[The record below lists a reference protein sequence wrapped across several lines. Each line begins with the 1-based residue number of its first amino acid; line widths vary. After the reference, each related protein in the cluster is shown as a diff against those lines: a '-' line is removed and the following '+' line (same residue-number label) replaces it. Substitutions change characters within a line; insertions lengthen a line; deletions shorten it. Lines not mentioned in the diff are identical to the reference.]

1 MSDRYPATQATELR
15 RKPERG
21 SHQRAVVNRI
31 LDEGLVCHVGWVRAG
46 RPVVIPTLY
55 ARVGE
60 TLYLHGSPAS
70 STLRG
75 VRGLEMCVT
84 VTLVDGLV
92 MARSAFNSSVN
103 YRSVVVMGK
112 ASEVTDPEQKRV
124 ALEALVEHSLP
135 GRLAHLRPM
144 TDKEAKATMVLR
156 LPIEEASAKVRSGP
170 PDDDPADLDFP
181 VWAGVLPLRTGYG
194 PAEPD
199 PLLAGSVEPP
209 PHVTGYRRAP

>member
-1 MSDRYPATQATELR
+1 MSDRYPATEATELR

-21 SHQRAVVNRI
+21 SHQQLAVVNRI

-46 RPVVIPTLY
+46 KPVVIPTLY
-55 ARVGE
+55 ARVGK

-135 GRLAHLRPM
+135 GQLPHLRPM
-144 TDKEAKATMVLR
+144 TDKEARATMVLR
-156 LPIEEASAKVRSGP
+156 LFHRGGFGQGADRPTGRRSCRSRFSP
-170 PDDDPADLDFP
+170 F
-181 VWAGVLPLRTGYG
+181 G
-194 PAEPD
+194 PA
-199 PLLAGSVEPP
+199 SS
-209 PHVTGYRRAP
+209 R

>member
-1 MSDRYPATQATELR
+1 M
-15 RKPERG
+15 
-21 SHQRAVVNRI
+21 VNRI
-31 LDEGLVCHVGWVRAG
+31 LDEGLVCHVGWVRDG

-60 TLYLHGSPAS
+60 TLFLHGSPAS

-75 VRGLEMCVT
+75 VRGLDVCVT

-92 MARSAFNSSVN
+92 LARSAFNSSVN
-103 YRSVVVMGK
+103 YRSVVVMGR

-124 ALEALVEHSLP
+124 ALDALVEHTLP
-135 GRLAHLRPM
+135 GRLPQLRPM
-144 TDKEAKATMVLR
+144 TDKETRSTMVLR
-156 LPIEEASAKVRSGP
+156 LSIEEASAKVRSGP

-181 VWAGVLPLRTGYG
+181 VWAGVLPLTTGYG

-199 PLLAGSVEPP
+199 PLLTGPAEPP
-209 PHVTGYRRAP
+209 PHVTEYRRTR

>member
-1 MSDRYPATQATELR
+1 MSDLYPTTEATALR

-60 TLYLHGSPAS
+60 TLFLHGSPAS

-92 MARSAFNSSVN
+92 LARSAFNSSVN

-124 ALEALVEHSLP
+124 ALEALIEHSLP
-135 GRLAHLRPM
+135 GRLTHLRPM
-144 TDKEAKATMVLR
+144 TDKETRATMVLR
-156 LPIEEASAKVRSGP
+156 LPIEEASAKVRTGP
-170 PDDDPADLDFP
+170 PDDDSADLDFP
-181 VWAGVLPLRTGYG
+181 VWAGVLPLTTSYG
-194 PAEPD
+194 PAQPD
-199 PLLAGSVEPP
+199 PLLNGPAEPP
-209 PHVTGYRRAP
+209 PHVTRYRRTP

>member
-1 MSDRYPATQATELR
+1 MSDLYPATEATRLR

-75 VRGLEMCVT
+75 VRGLDVCVT

-92 MARSAFNSSVN
+92 LARSAFNSSVN
-103 YRSVVVMGK
+103 YRSVVIMGK

-124 ALEALVEHSLP
+124 ALDAFVEHTLP
-135 GRLAHLRPM
+135 GRLSHLRPM
-144 TDKEAKATMVLR
+144 TDKETRATMVLR
-156 LPIEEASAKVRSGP
+156 LSIEEAAAKVRSGP
-170 PDDDPADLDFP
+170 PDDDPADLEFP
-181 VWAGVLPLRTGYG
+181 VWAGVLPLTIGYG

-199 PLLAGSVEPP
+199 PLLTGTAEPP
-209 PHVTGYRRAP
+209 SHVTDYRRAR

>member
-1 MSDRYPATQATELR
+1 VSDRYPATEATRLK

-21 SHQRAVVNRI
+21 SHQRAMVNRI
-31 LDEGLVCHVGWVRAG
+31 LDEGLVCHVGWVRDG

-70 STLRG
+70 STLRAL
-75 VRGLEMCVT
+75 RGSEICVT

-92 MARSAFNSSVN
+92 LARSAFNSSVN
-103 YRSVVVMGK
+103 YRSVVIMGR

-124 ALEALVEHSLP
+124 ALDAMVEHSLP
-135 GRLAHLRPM
+135 GRLPHLRPM
-144 TDKEAKATMVLR
+144 TDKEARATMVLR
-156 LPIEEASAKVRSGP
+156 LSIEQASAKVRSGP
-170 PDDDPADLDFP
+170 PDDDPDDFEYP
-181 VWAGVLPLRTGYG
+181 VWAGVLPLTTSYG

-199 PLLAGSVEPP
+199 PMLDGSVEAP
-209 PHVTGYRRAP
+209 PHVTGYTRKT

>member
-1 MSDRYPATQATELR
+1 MSDLYPTTEATALR

-60 TLYLHGSPAS
+60 TLFLHGSPAS

-92 MARSAFNSSVN
+92 LARSAFNSSVN
-103 YRSVVVMGK
+103 YRSVVIMGK

-135 GRLAHLRPM
+135 GRLPHLRPM
-144 TDKEAKATMVLR
+144 TDKEARATMVLR
-156 LPIEEASAKVRSGP
+156 LPIEEASAKVRTGP

-181 VWAGVLPLRTGYG
+181 VWAGVLPLTTSYG
-194 PAEPD
+194 PAQPD
-199 PLLAGSVEPP
+199 PLLTGTAEPP
-209 PHVTGYRRAP
+209 PHVTQYRRTP

>member
-1 MSDRYPATQATELR
+1 MSDLYPATEATRLR

-46 RPVVIPTLY
+46 GPVVIPTLY

-60 TLYLHGSPAS
+60 TLFLHGSPAS

-75 VRGLEMCVT
+75 VRGLDVCVT

-92 MARSAFNSSVN
+92 LARSAFNSSVN
-103 YRSVVVMGK
+103 YRSVVIMGK

-124 ALEALVEHSLP
+124 ALDAFVEHTLP
-135 GRLAHLRPM
+135 GRLSHLRPM
-144 TDKEAKATMVLR
+144 TDKETRATMVLR
-156 LPIEEASAKVRSGP
+156 LSIEEAAAKVRSGP
-170 PDDDPADLDFP
+170 PDDDPADLEFP
-181 VWAGVLPLRTGYG
+181 VWAGVLPLTIGYG

-199 PLLAGSVEPP
+199 PLLTGTAEPP
-209 PHVTGYRRAP
+209 SHVTDYRRAP

>member
-1 MSDRYPATQATELR
+1 M
-15 RKPERG
+15 
-21 SHQRAVVNRI
+21 VNRI

-46 RPVVIPTLY
+46 GPVVIPTLY

-75 VRGLEMCVT
+75 VRGLDVCVT

-92 MARSAFNSSVN
+92 LARSAFNSSVN
-103 YRSVVVMGK
+103 YRSVVIMGK

-124 ALEALVEHSLP
+124 ALDAFVEHTLP
-135 GRLAHLRPM
+135 GRLSHLRPM
-144 TDKEAKATMVLR
+144 TDKETRATMVLR
-156 LPIEEASAKVRSGP
+156 LSIEEAAAKVRSGP
-170 PDDDPADLDFP
+170 PDDDPADLEFP
-181 VWAGVLPLRTGYG
+181 VWAGVLPLTIGYG

-199 PLLAGSVEPP
+199 PLLTGTAEPP
-209 PHVTGYRRAP
+209 SHVTDYRRAP

>member
-75 VRGLEMCVT
+75 VRG
-84 VTLVDGLV
+84 
-92 MARSAFNSSVN
+92 
-103 YRSVVVMGK
+103 
-112 ASEVTDPEQKRV
+112 
-124 ALEALVEHSLP
+124 
-135 GRLAHLRPM
+135 
-144 TDKEAKATMVLR
+144 
-156 LPIEEASAKVRSGP
+156 
-170 PDDDPADLDFP
+170 
-181 VWAGVLPLRTGYG
+181 
-194 PAEPD
+194 
-199 PLLAGSVEPP
+199 
-209 PHVTGYRRAP
+209 

>member
-1 MSDRYPATQATELR
+1 MSDLYPTTEATALR

-92 MARSAFNSSVN
+92 LARSAFNSSVN

-124 ALEALVEHSLP
+124 ALEAMVEHTLP
-135 GRLAHLRPM
+135 GRLTHLRPM
-144 TDKEAKATMVLR
+144 TDKEARATMVLR
-156 LPIEEASAKVRSGP
+156 LSIEEASAKVRTGP

-181 VWAGVLPLRTGYG
+181 VWAGVLPLTTSYG
-194 PAEPD
+194 PGQPD
-199 PLLAGSVEPP
+199 PLLTGTAEPP
-209 PHVTGYRRAP
+209 PHVTKYRRTP